1 MFPVVPFGVMLKVKT
16 WPVSPPAPC
25 EMLVAKLLT
34 VCAPASSFTAAG
46 LPAMVNDG
54 GSLIAV

>member
-1 MFPVVPFGVMLKVKT
+1 M
-16 WPVSPPAPC
+16 
-25 EMLVAKLLT
+25 AKLLT

-54 GSLIAV
+54 GSLIELTVIVNEIGAL